1 MLPYADITFD
11 IVFYGLLVGS
21 HYSTAQW
28 PVVGVR
34 ASIHKTLAR
43 SRY

>member
-11 IVFYGLLVGS
+11 IVFCGLLVGS
-21 HYSTAQW
+21 NNGTAQR

-34 ASIHKTLAR
+34 ASIHKTLVR